1 MRHLVFLLE
10 EPSAQDALQAWLPG
24 WLPADVQPHY
34 LVFQGKQDLERRMV
48 MRMRHWLLP
57 ETRFVV
63 LRDQDSGDCKTVKA
77 GLAQRCAE
85 AGRPDA
91 VVRVACRVAG
101 VNYLGCP
108 ATTILAGGGRGV
120 LVSVVELDDAVGGLL
135 RGFGG
140 ERSEPCLNQ
149 SSGSGGQVTNP
160 AGAVHRPDL
169 WAGDLSTAG
178 ASWLSLWL
186 ARRLACLPGAPV

>member
-1 MRHLVFLLE
+1 M
-10 EPSAQDALQAWLPG
+10 G
-24 WLPADVQPHY
+24 WKAA
-34 LVFQGKQDLERRMV
+34 FSG
-48 MRMRHWLLP
+48 
-57 ETRFVV
+57 
-63 LRDQDSGDCKTVKA
+63 LRTI
-77 GLAQRCAE
+77 L
-85 AGRPDA
+85 
-91 VVRVACRVAG
+91 AG
-101 VNYLGCP
+101 VNYLGRP
-108 ATTILAGGGRGV
+108 ATTILAGGGGEV
-120 LVSVVELDDAVGGLL
+120 LVSIVELDDAVGGLL

-149 SSGSGGQVTNP
+149 SSGSGGQVTDP